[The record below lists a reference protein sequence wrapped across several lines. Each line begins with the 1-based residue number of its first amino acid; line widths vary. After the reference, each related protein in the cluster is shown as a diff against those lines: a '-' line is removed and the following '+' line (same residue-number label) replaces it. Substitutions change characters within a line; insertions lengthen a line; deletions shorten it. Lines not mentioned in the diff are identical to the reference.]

1 MSTYSKDQIREGL
14 KKLQGWSV
22 AGKAIQRQFTF
33 PSFTAAIQFVNKI
46 AELAEKNN
54 HHPDITIHYKKVILS
69 LTTHEFSGLTERDF
83 NLAQQIDQ
91 REAL

>member
-1 MSTYSKDQIREGL
+1 MSTYSKEQIREGL

-22 AGKAIQRQFTF
+22 VGKAIQRQFVF
-33 PSFTAAIQFVNKI
+33 PNFMAAIQFVNKI

-54 HHPDITIHYKKVILS
+54 HHPDITINYKKVTLS

-83 NLAQQIDQ
+83 NAAQQIDQ
-91 REAL
+91 MT